1 MVKVTIITVTYNSA
15 DTIAETIESVFS
27 QDYSYI
33 EYIIVDGLSTDGT
46 QEIVK
51 NYATGIS
58 KFISEKDTGLYD
70 AMNKGIDM
78 ATGEIIGIL
87 NSDDLYEN
95 SQVISRVVNEFE
107 RSNTDS
113 VFGDL
118 YYFKSDNP
126 IKPVRFYK
134 GKNFSKKKI
143 EIGIL
148 PPHPTFFT
156 RRSVYEK
163 YGTFDLQFKLA
174 SDFDLM
180 TRFLYVH
187 NISYSYLPINMVRMR
202 LGGISTGNWKRII
215 QINKEDLKSCK
226 KNNVRTNFIMFH
238 LKYFIKVLY
247 IKSPKDLF
255 FHK

>member
-1 MVKVTIITVTYNSA
+1 MKVSIITVAYNSA
-15 DTIAETIESVFS
+15 TTIAETIDTVLS
-27 QDYSYI
+27 QDYPHI
-33 EYIIVDGLSTDGT
+33 EYIVIDGLSEDGT
-46 QEIVK
+46 QDIVK
-51 NYATGIS
+51 SYGKKITQ
-58 KFISEKDTGLYD
+58 FISERDSGLYD
-70 AMNKGIDM
+70 AMNKGIAL

-95 SQVISRVVNEFE
+95 NYVITSVVNEFQ
-107 RSNTDS
+107 RTNADA

-126 IKPVRFYK
+126 DKPVRYYR

-148 PPHPTFFT
+148 PPHPTFFVK
-156 RRSVYEK
+156 RSVYDEFGK
-163 YGTFDLQFKLA
+163 FDLQFKLA

-187 NISYSYLPINMVRMR
+187 NISFSYLPVTMVRMR

-238 LKYFIKVLY
+238 IKYLIKVLH
-247 IKSPKDLF
+247 IRSPKDLF